1 MHQISLIHS
10 QHALFLD
17 FDGTL
22 ADIAPHPS
30 AVFVHSDLVPLL
42 HNLHLAL
49 GGALAIVS
57 GRSVADIDIFLSPLK
72 LPAAGEHGMQ
82 WRNSA
87 GDYFELDAST
97 LEVALQPL
105 RDAASLL
112 AKQHD
117 ALLLEQKTA
126 GFALHYR
133 MAPVLYNLCWQ
144 TLAPLVQHNPALT
157 LLRGK
162 YVIEVVPTAID
173 KGTAIENYLLHPPFA
188 GRTPFFMGDDTTDE
202 AGFAAVQA
210 AGGHGIKVGAGP
222 SIAQHRC
229 PNPNA
234 LRAWLAQA
242 LAAPQPTAA
251 YTAAYNAAR
260 RDASSASVSPYTRA
274 VHGAHREGIKTA

>member
-1 MHQISLIHS
+1 MGACAQAPIFYMHNTALILS

-30 AVFVHSDLVPLL
+30 AVFVHDDLVPLL
-42 HNLHLAL
+42 RNLYTAL

-57 GRSVADIDIFLSPLK
+57 GRSLADIDMFLAPLK

-87 GDYFELDAST
+87 GEYFELDVRT
-97 LEVALQPL
+97 LDAALQPL
-105 RDAASLL
+105 RDAAKLL
-112 AKQHD
+112 ASQHD

-133 MAPVLYNLCWQ
+133 MAPALYNLCWQ
-144 TLAPLVQHNPALT
+144 TLAPLVQHHPALT

-173 KGTAIENYLLHPPFA
+173 KGTAIHNFLLHPPFA
-188 GRTPFFMGDDTTDE
+188 GRTPFFMGDDATDE
-202 AGFAAVQA
+202 AGFAKVQA

-222 SIAQHRC
+222 SLAQHRC
-229 PNPNA
+229 PNPSA

-251 YTAAYNAAR
+251 YTAAYTAA
-260 RDASSASVSPYTRA
+260 PA
-274 VHGAHREGIKTA
+274 VHHQGAKAA